1 MPNEDFSDD
10 LFSKIDEIN
19 QPKEL
24 LALFLIGLI
33 GNIAS
38 WLVGILAPEK
48 LYNFMS
54 RFEDPAH
61 ILVFYSFLIPPFL
74 FAYLIGLSTLKIY
87 YGRKK
92 QDLVEERSFLNSYSD
107 HLKKENKW
115 RIYFLAFAIAC
126 VNCALIAAFSVV
138 SFST

>member
-1 MPNEDFSDD
+1 MQNEEFSND

-19 QPKEL
+19 QPEKSS
-24 LALFLIGLI
+24 ALFLIGLV

-54 RFEDPAH
+54 KFKEPAD
-61 ILVFYSFLIPPFL
+61 ILLLYFFLFLPFL
-74 FAYLIGLSTLKIY
+74 FAYLMGLSALKIY

-92 QDLVEERSFLNSYSD
+92 QDLVEENNFLNSYSD
-107 HLKKENKW
+107 HLKRENKW
-115 RIYFLAFAIAC
+115 RIYFLSFAIAC
-126 VNCALIAAFSVV
+126 LNCIFITTFSII
-138 SFST
+138 SYST